1 MSYSTY
7 GNFIR
12 AKRMQNTTDGD
23 GLEGCSIRGPP
34 GPSGPQGPAGP
45 AGPAGLQGP
54 AGPQGAVGPQG
65 PQGIQGPNGVTGAVG
80 PQGITGAIGP
90 QGITGETGQ
99 KGATGSGAD
108 IIGLYEF
115 LYAGPTGIEKAHNL
129 PAYADDHVSGA
140 FFGTGPG
147 VDYLPQGLTTNTVTT
162 KQTIVQLKGPND
174 IVSDPT
180 PFVDSGVDSRGP
192 SIQYQTYS
200 TTGNFVTDV
209 FSNPPLPNVSG
220 GSYYTTLPGSSID
233 GTRNKSVFIK
243 SDNKEVTPRIKDPNE
258 NPETQH
264 CELSKFSLSNQSKA
278 AAASANS
285 P

>member
-34 GPSGPQGPAGP
+34 GPEGPSGPQGP

-65 PQGIQGPNGVTGAVG
+65 PQGIQGPIGVTGAVG
-80 PQGITGAIGP
+80 PQGVTGGIGP
-90 QGITGETGQ
+90 QGVSGTKGD

-115 LYAGPTGIEKAHNL
+115 LYAGPTGIAKAHNL
-129 PAYADDHVSGA
+129 PAYSDDHVSGA

-147 VDYLPQGLTTNTVTT
+147 VDYLNQSLVSNQTSYFTT
-162 KQTIVQLKGPND
+162 KQTIIQLKGPND
-174 IVSDPT
+174 TTLNPT
-180 PFVDSGVDSRGP
+180 TFADRSGIDSRGP
-192 SIQYQTYS
+192 AMQYQTYS
-200 TTGNFVTDV
+200 TN
-209 FSNPPLPNVSG
+209 G
-220 GSYYTTLPGSSID
+220 G
-233 GTRNKSVFIK
+233 F
-243 SDNKEVTPRIKDPNE
+243 
-258 NPETQH
+258 
-264 CELSKFSLSNQSKA
+264 
-278 AAASANS
+278 
-285 P
+285 